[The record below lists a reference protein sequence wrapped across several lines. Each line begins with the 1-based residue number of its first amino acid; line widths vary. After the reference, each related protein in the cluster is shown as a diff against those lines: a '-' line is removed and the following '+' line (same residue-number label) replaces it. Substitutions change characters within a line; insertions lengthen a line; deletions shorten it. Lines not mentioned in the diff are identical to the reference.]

1 MFTSKAGY
9 LNFKLSVRVQIG
21 GTWSPFLSSF
31 KVIFYRRNTLLDRVQ
46 MLELSLLFHGSND
59 K

>member
-9 LNFKLSVRVQIG
+9 LNSKLSVRVQIG

-31 KVIFYRRNTLLDRVQ
+31 KVIYIG
-46 MLELSLLFHGSND
+46 ESLF
-59 K
+59 